1 MNSAEII
8 KKMRTK
14 AGMSKQEL
22 AAEVGATISSIY
34 NWESGKTSPS
44 ADMLLAIARAT
55 GYDLIFQPKPFM
67 YGGD

>member
-8 KKMRTK
+8 KRMRNN
-14 AGMSKQEL
+14 AGLSRQEL
-22 AAEVGATISSIY
+22 ADKVGATISSVY

-55 GYDLIFQPKPFM
+55 GYDIIFQPLRFK
-67 YGGD
+67 YGD